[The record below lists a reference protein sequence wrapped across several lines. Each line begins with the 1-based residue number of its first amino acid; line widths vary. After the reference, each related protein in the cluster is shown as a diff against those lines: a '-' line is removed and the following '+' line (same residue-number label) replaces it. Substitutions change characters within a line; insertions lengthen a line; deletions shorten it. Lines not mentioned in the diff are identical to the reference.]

1 MQMEEMP
8 QDKVDPDR
16 PGQSLL
22 DSIRRRVEPL
32 GGIDLPEIP
41 RGPMREPPRFEAEIT
56 LRPTNL
62 HWLEGVDDRCDVCA
76 HSSVEFS
83 IDGSALVTEK
93 AGDWTVS
100 AAALY
105 LLRTLTQPH
114 KRNGDPGQQLFPC
127 CGNGLFEG
135 EDGDVVIVGC
145 NSGADFDIAHDG
157 DEVIIT
163 AADGREYCVGIA
175 EWRKAVCTFSDLVHE
190 FYASSAPKE
199 PGDDAPAFQQFM
211 TEWQRRRSLA

>member
-1 MQMEEMP
+1 MEDAPE
-8 QDKVDPDR
+8 DDVKLDR
-16 PGQSLL
+16 TGQSLI

-32 GGIDLPEIP
+32 GGVELAEIQ
-41 RGPMREPPRFEAEIT
+41 RGPMREPPRFEAIIN

-62 HWLEGVDDRCDVCA
+62 HWPQGIEDRYDLCA
-76 HSSVEFS
+76 HSSVEFC
-83 IDGSALVTEK
+83 IDGQALITEK

-105 LLRTLTQPH
+105 LLRTLTQP
-114 KRNGDPGQQLFPC
+114 RNTNGNPGHQLFPC

-145 NSGADFDIAHDG
+145 NSGVNFDVAHNG

-163 AADGREYCVGIA
+163 DADGREYYVGAA
-175 EWRKAVCTFSDLVHE
+175 EWRNAVCGFSDLVQD
-190 FYASSAPKE
+190 FYASSEPKE
-199 PGDDAPAFQQFM
+199 PGEDAAAFQLFM
-211 TEWQRRRSLA
+211 AEWQQRRSLAHP